1 MEREVA
7 KKSFSFIFAGESENH
22 TSSNL
27 TDEEKQKVN
36 LWKQIVALSKMES
49 TEFRVNRNAVGL
61 FRFMDFCGIDKERFI
76 RSYLFQL
83 QPFMI
88 HAETANL
95 NKDRFSCIIDSSYR
109 MPLWVEVIY
118 KPLSGAV
125 ISFHEMNYY
134 DQGLENVGNSSVG
147 PLLCAPNGT

>member
-49 TEFRVNRNAVGL
+49 TEFRVNS
-61 FRFMDFCGIDKERFI
+61 IDKERFI